1 MEEIPIAGI
10 WIMAIPL
17 LPKLNRLPTG
27 LPEGA
32 VGIELEEGVPVFRAS
47 NAVQDRIEALLEKQ
61 VDGALSAG
69 EEQELDCYAE
79 IDDYLSFVNRTVRNL
94 AFVETAQAS

>member
-1 MEEIPIAGI
+1 
-10 WIMAIPL
+10 MAVPL
-17 LPKLNRLPTG
+17 LSKLNRLPTG

-32 VGIELEEGVPVFRAS
+32 VGIVLEEGVPVFRAS
-47 NAVQDRIEALLEKQ
+47 NAVQDRIEALLAKQ
-61 VDGALSAG
+61 VDEPLSDG
-69 EEQELDCYAE
+69 EEQELDCYGE